1 VIIVYEAANSIEAN
15 LLKDIFAQ
23 EGIDAVI
30 HGEYLQGGIGELPA
44 IGLVQLIVADE
55 DQLRAAAIIH
65 KWEQGA
71 YTL

>member
-1 VIIVYEAANSIEAN
+1 VIIVYEAANSIQAN
-15 LLKDIFAQ
+15 LLKGVFAL
-23 EGIDAVI
+23 EGIDAQI
-30 HGEYLQGGIGELPA
+30 KGEYLQGGIGELPVM
-44 IGLVQLIVADE
+44 GLVQLIVADE